1 MQNRTIT
8 TLVTLSALALLGAQQ
23 ASASINVPIVAASA
37 TFGFPDFL
45 SANPVAV
52 SFSDN
57 IRMVVR
63 GAPSGG
69 GNSTVE
75 AKFSGLNPILGTVTP
90 GRITIVVEGQRAP
103 GGNLSVALYNFQSDS
118 FVTVPALTGFGAND
132 SIRRSVMGTNVR
144 RFINNVGSI
153 RVRIRSTSGAQGH
166 TVKFDHVRILVD

>member
-1 MQNRTIT
+1 MQNRTLT
-8 TLVTLSALALLGAQQ
+8 TLVTLSAIALLGAQQ
-23 ASASINVPIVAASA
+23 ATASINVPIIGTSAA
-37 TFGFPDFL
+37 FGFPDLL
-45 SANPVAV
+45 SVNPVAV

-57 IRMVVR
+57 IRMTIA

-75 AKFSGLNPILGTVTP
+75 ARFNGLNPVLGAVNP
-90 GRITIVVEGQRAP
+90 GRITVVVEGQRAP

-118 FVTVPALTGFGAND
+118 FVNMPNLTGFGATD
-132 SIRRSVMGTNVR
+132 TIRRSVMGTNVR

-166 TVKFDHVRILVD
+166 RVRFDHVRILVD